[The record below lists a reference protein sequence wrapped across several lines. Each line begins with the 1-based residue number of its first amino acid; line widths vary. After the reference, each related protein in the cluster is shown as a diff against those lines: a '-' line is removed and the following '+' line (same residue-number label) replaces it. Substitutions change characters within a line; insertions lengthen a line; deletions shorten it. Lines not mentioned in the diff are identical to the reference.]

1 VADQQAPNYGRAG
14 RDLRAA
20 TAVALLL
27 VAALVIALLISPV
40 SFAMLVAAVMVLTV
54 HELLAALD
62 GEIPRLVRLTVYL
75 AAPVMV
81 MSAYWRGGDALLTS
95 FVASVLLVLSV
106 RLPQGQDNYVSHVSK
121 AILVLVYGPLFASF
135 AVMLVSSD
143 RGVQKV
149 IALVALTVATDL
161 GGYAAGATFGKHP
174 MAPKISPKKSW
185 EGFAGAL
192 LVQVVAGV
200 LLWLFM
206 FHGPWW
212 HGAVVGFLMV
222 ITATVGDLI
231 ESMIK
236 RDLGIK
242 DMSRLLPGHGG
253 VMDRLDSLIVNAFI
267 AWALFALFL

>member
-1 VADQQAPNYGRAG
+1 MTNQQAPNYGRAG

-20 TAVALLL
+20 TIVGLLL
-27 VAALVIALLISPV
+27 VLALVIALLISPV
-40 SFAMLVAAVMVLTV
+40 VFAALVAVVMVLTV
-54 HELLAALD
+54 HELLTAL
-62 GEIPRLVRLTVYL
+62 ESELPRIVRFTVYL

-95 FVASVLLVLSV
+95 FVAAVLLVLSV
-106 RLPQGQDNYVSHVSK
+106 RLPQGQENYVSHVSR
-121 AILVLVYGPLFASF
+121 AILVLAYGPLFASF
-135 AVMLVSSD
+135 AVMLVASD

-149 IALVALTVATDL
+149 FALVLLTVATDL

-192 LVQVVAGV
+192 LVQVAAGV

-206 FHGPWW
+206 FHGAWW